1 MSTGFVAIRWTLVH
15 LVRAI
20 IMPRVPR
27 RDQVRTYV
35 RAKLV
40 TVAMAR
46 VAPKSTRVR
55 VDLAI
60 STLLARKQDLV
71 HSPANATLA
80 TADWVPKVL
89 VSRSTHV
96 PAHHVIQKR
105 RAPRAVLARSSAL
118 AKLGGKGMA
127 SLVSKSILAYQIP
140 APSTPSALTWAL
152 VTLVANVGQASWA
165 MV

>member
-15 LVRAI
+15 LVRVI

-27 RDQVRTYV
+27 QDQERTYV

-46 VAPKSTRVR
+46 VAQKSTRAPA
-55 VDLAI
+55 DLAI
-60 STLLARKQDLV
+60 STLLARKLDLV
-71 HSPANATLA
+71 PSPANATLA
-80 TADWVPKVL
+80 IAVWVPKDP

-96 PAHHVIQKR
+96 PAHHVIQKH
-105 RAPRAVLARSSAL
+105 RAPRAVLARYSAL
-118 AKLGGKGMA
+118 AKQGGKGMA
-127 SLVSKSILAYQIP
+127 SLASKSIRAYRIP
-140 APSTPSALTWAL
+140 APSTPSVPTWAL
-152 VTLVANVGQASWA
+152 VTLVANVGQASWV